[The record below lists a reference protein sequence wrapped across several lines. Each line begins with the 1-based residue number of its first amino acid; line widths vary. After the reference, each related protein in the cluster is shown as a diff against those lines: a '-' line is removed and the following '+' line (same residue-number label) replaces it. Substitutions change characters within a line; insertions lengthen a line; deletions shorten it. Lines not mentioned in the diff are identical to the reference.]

1 VNYET
6 YCWDCIKA
14 IEMNWPNFVTMGVVN
29 CLLIAPPDTIRGNT
43 RNKTGVRI
51 EDAGEYIR
59 FSLPKE
65 EEALPYARVE
75 SEDLMYHFSYSF
87 PFDEIRA
94 EDFDLLFIA
103 GGYGAMWNFEGNRSL
118 KQLLGYFI
126 RENKPMVWLA
136 MVPAQDRKV
145 V

>member
-1 VNYET
+1 
-6 YCWDCIKA
+6 
-14 IEMNWPNFVTMGVVN
+14 MNWPNFVTMSVVN

-59 FSLPKE
+59 FSTPKE
-65 EEALPYARVE
+65 EDVLPDAS
-75 SEDLMYHFSYSF
+75 SELEDSMYHFSYSF
-87 PFDEIRA
+87 PINEIKA

-103 GGYGAMWNFEGNRSL
+103 GGYDAMWNFEDNRSL
-118 KQLLGYFI
+118 TQLLGYFI

-136 MVPAQDRKV
+136 MVPVQDREV

>member
-1 VNYET
+1 
-6 YCWDCIKA
+6 
-14 IEMNWPNFVTMGVVN
+14 MSVVN
-29 CLLIAPPDTIRGNT
+29 CLLIAPPDTVRGNT

-51 EDAGEYIR
+51 EDAGDYIQ

-65 EEALPYARVE
+65 EEVLPDARVE
-75 SEDLMYHFSYSF
+75 LEDSIFHFSYSF
-87 PFDEIRA
+87 PFNEIRA

-103 GGYGAMWNFEGNRSL
+103 GGYGAMWNIEDNKSL

-136 MVPAQDRKV
+136 MMP
-145 V
+145 